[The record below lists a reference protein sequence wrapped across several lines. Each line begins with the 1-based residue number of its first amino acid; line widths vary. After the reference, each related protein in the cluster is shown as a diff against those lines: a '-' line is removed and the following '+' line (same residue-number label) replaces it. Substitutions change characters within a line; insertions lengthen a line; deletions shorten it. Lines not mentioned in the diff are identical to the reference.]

1 MIIHVKQS
9 CEFSNKDGEKF
20 SARNGDIVVPPE
32 WIVSDPYFQLLTNAG
47 LITAH
52 IDNKSVDNQL
62 AKEEKE
68 KKKGK

>member
-9 CEFSNKDGEKF
+9 CEFCNKDGEKF

-32 WIVSDPYFQLLTNAG
+32 WIASDPYFQLLTNAG

-52 IDNKSVDNQL
+52 IDNKSVDSQL
-62 AKEEKE
+62 VKEEKE

>member
-9 CEFSNKDGEKF
+9 CEFFNKDGERF
-20 SARNGDIVVPPE
+20 SVKNGDIVVPPE
-32 WIVSDPYFQLLTNAG
+32 WIASDHYFQLLTNAG

>member
-9 CEFSNKDGEKF
+9 CEFSNKYGERF
-20 SARNGDIVVPPE
+20 SVRNGDIVVPPE
-32 WIVSDPYFQLLTNAG
+32 WVASDPYFQLLTNAG

-62 AKEEKE
+62 VKEEKE

>member
-9 CEFSNKDGEKF
+9 CEFTNKDGEKF
-20 SARNGDIVVPPE
+20 NAHNGDIVVPPE
-32 WIVSDPYFQLLTNAG
+32 WVAHDPYFQLLTNSG

>member
-9 CEFSNKDGEKF
+9 CEFCNKDGEKF
-20 SARNGDIVVPPE
+20 SVRNGDIVVPPE
-32 WIVSDPYFQLLTNAG
+32 WIASDPYFQLLTNSG

-52 IDNKSVDNQL
+52 IDNRSVDNQL

-68 KKKGK
+68 KKKCK